1 MRSIAAAKSLF
12 GFCQR
17 MRFIPVNPAAELPL
31 PRYENRLAER
41 VLSEGDVHRLLSGE
55 AQPRDRT
62 LLNLL
67 YFAGLRVSEACS
79 LRWRNLHERGDG
91 GQVTVHGKGGR
102 TRSIALPAEMWS
114 ELIGLRESAGA
125 EELVFPSRGGKP
137 LDRGRVRIIVRQAA
151 EQAGVAGAVSP
162 HWLRHAHAS
171 HALDHGAPIH
181 LVQSTLGH
189 SSVATTS
196 SYLHARPGDSSA
208 RFLSLGKFPLESSR
222 LPLPLVPKRVM
233 NVTGVQSAK
242 GDSTMTTNSEEQA
255 KTKATATVPE
265 PKATKRASVAP
276 QARPVAPAK
285 GKATKKTT
293 PAKKGASGP
302 KGGKKAKAAR
312 AGSKTATVLSLVQRP
327 GGATLKELMKAT
339 GWLPHSVRGFISGAL
354 GKKMGLTVTSAKGED
369 GERSY
374 SVKG

>member
-1 MRSIAAAKSLF
+1 
-12 GFCQR
+12 
-17 MRFIPVNPAAELPL
+17 
-31 PRYENRLAER
+31 
-41 VLSEGDVHRLLSGE
+41 
-55 AQPRDRT
+55 
-62 LLNLL
+62 
-67 YFAGLRVSEACS
+67 
-79 LRWRNLHERGDG
+79 
-91 GQVTVHGKGGR
+91 
-102 TRSIALPAEMWS
+102 
-114 ELIGLRESAGA
+114 
-125 EELVFPSRGGKP
+125 
-137 LDRGRVRIIVRQAA
+137 
-151 EQAGVAGAVSP
+151 
-162 HWLRHAHAS
+162 
-171 HALDHGAPIH
+171 
-181 LVQSTLGH
+181 
-189 SSVATTS
+189 
-196 SYLHARPGDSSA
+196 
-208 RFLSLGKFPLESSR
+208 
-222 LPLPLVPKRVM
+222 
-233 NVTGVQSAK
+233 
-242 GDSTMTTNSEEQA
+242 MTTNSEEQA